1 LARKFCSGSFE
12 QAVLNKHRSV
22 KVAQLGK
29 NAEEARTSSAASS
42 EAVRTC
48 IGCRKTDAR
57 EKLVRLVKSA
67 SETGEPEALVD
78 LRRRMPGR
86 GAWLHPSTKCLQLAL
101 KRRAIGRALPGVTSA
116 DGLEAVFAGFSGQA
130 G

>member
-1 LARKFCSGSFE
+1 
-12 QAVLNKHRSV
+12 
-22 KVAQLGK
+22 LGK
-29 NAEEARTSSAASS
+29 NAEEARTLSVASS

-116 DGLEAVFAGFSGQA
+116 GGLEAVFAGFSGQA
-130 G
+130 D